1 MPEAG
6 LLDYRPGQ
14 YLKILTGDGRTRS
27 FSMASV
33 PSAGVVDLH
42 VRRIPGGTFTDGAL
56 QQLRPGDA
64 LQVELP
70 HGAFFY
76 RAKDYRPLLMVATGT
91 GLAPIKS
98 ILEALMDDGDC
109 PPVSLYWGARSHPTC
124 TCTMRSAAGASA
136 SMISA
141 TYPCSRARDDWQ
153 GRRGYVQSAVLEDL
167 GELSGELS
175 EYAIYLCGSPEMIRD
190 ARGLRR
196 PRRRS
201 DHIYAD
207 SFTFQRG

>member
-1 MPEAG
+1 M
-6 LLDYRPGQ
+6 
-14 YLKILTGDGRTRS
+14 
-27 FSMASV
+27 

-64 LQVELP
+64 GEELP

-109 PPVSLYWGARSHPTC
+109 PPVSLYWGAREPSDLYLHDEIRGWGERLYDFRYVPVL
-124 TCTMRSAAGASA
+124 
-136 SMISA
+136 
-141 TYPCSRARDDWQ
+141 SRARDDWQ

-190 ARGLRR
+190 ASARPSR
-196 PRRRS
+196 PRRQS